1 MGYLAGGDMT
11 LLPIPLQWAQKMD
24 RYAAVIGPWVFRN
37 QEYLWVDDNDI
48 NEEEEDTVSGAEQ
61 LSLFGDEEDL
71 E

>member
-1 MGYLAGGDMT
+1 
-11 LLPIPLQWAQKMD
+11 MD